1 MNMFSKNIKSLGQ
14 LILAMFSAM
23 ILFASCET
31 DADIP
36 LPEVDPK
43 IVINCFISD
52 EIEVIKAAVFKSD
65 PVFSDNDGNYPYAG
79 KVEEDMYVVIS
90 NGSITAELIFNPQTE
105 FYEVGTDVFPLV
117 AGGNYTLTVTA
128 PDGETVSANTTIPVN
143 APIVQS
149 SSFTQEQISNDFY
162 GEQTRVTIKQTL
174 TDPSSSFDYYRFY
187 YVLQD
192 QFLTNM
198 YVGEDYADDNS
209 LDGNLLYNEHELTAY
224 YGSDN
229 PITSIK
235 AFVIRGSEEYQRFHK
250 TVYNQSPGDPF
261 SEPSI
266 IYSNVDGGLGV
277 FAGYRQIEVEI
288 Q

>member
-1 MNMFSKNIKSLGQ
+1 MSKYSKYIKSLGQ
-14 LILAMFSAM
+14 LTLAMFSAM
-23 ILFASCET
+23 ALFSSCET

-43 IVINCFISD
+43 IVINCFIGD
-52 EIEVIKAAVFKSD
+52 ELTVVKAAVFKSK
-65 PVFSDNDGNYPYAG
+65 PVFSDEDGNYPYSSN
-79 KVEEDMYVVIS
+79 VEEDMYVVIS
-90 NGSITAELIFNPQTE
+90 NGSISAELVFNPSTE

-117 AGGNYTLTVTA
+117 PGVNYTLTVTA
-128 PDGETVSANTTIPVN
+128 PDGETVKATTTIPSN
-143 APIVQS
+143 SPIVQS
-149 SSFTQEQISNDFY
+149 SSYEVEQISNDFF

-192 QFLTNM
+192 QFMTST
-198 YVGEDYADDNS
+198 YVSEDYADDNS
-209 LDGNLLYNEHELTAY
+209 LDGNLLYNEHEMTAY

-235 AFVIRGSEEYQRFHK
+235 AFVIRGSEEYYRFHK
-250 TVYNQSPGDPF
+250 TVYNQSPDDPF

-266 IYSNVDGGLGV
+266 VYTNVEGGLGV
-277 FAGYRQIEVEI
+277 FAGYRQVEVIIE
-288 Q
+288 

>member
-1 MNMFSKNIKSLGQ
+1 MFSKNIKSLGQ

-43 IVINCFISD
+43 IVINCFIGD
-52 EIEVIKAAVFKSD
+52 ELEVIKAAVFKSD

-250 TVYNQSPGDPF
+250 TVYNQSPDDPF

-277 FAGYRQIEVEI
+277 FAGYRQIEVVIE
-288 Q
+288 

>member
-1 MNMFSKNIKSLGQ
+1 MFSKNIKSLSQ
-14 LILAMFSAM
+14 LLLAMLSVM
-23 ILFASCET
+23 VCVSSCTT

-43 IVINCFISD
+43 IVVNCFIGD
-52 EIEVIKAAVFKSD
+52 ELTVIKAVVFKSN
-65 PVFSDNDGNYPYAG
+65 PVFSDGDGNYPYTSN
-79 KVEEDMYVVIS
+79 VEENMYVVIS
-90 NGSITAELIFNPQTE
+90 NGSISAELVFNPETE

-117 AGGNYTLTVTA
+117 PGGNYTLTVTA
-128 PDGETVSANTTIPVN
+128 LDGETVSANTTIPLN

-149 SSFTQEQISNDFY
+149 SSFDVAQISNDFY

-192 QFLTNM
+192 QFLTNI
-198 YVGEDYADDNS
+198 YVSEDYSDDNS
-209 LDGNLLYNEHELTAY
+209 LDGNLLYNEHEMTAY

-229 PITSIK
+229 PITSVK

-266 IYSNVDGGLGV
+266 IYSNVEGGLGV
-277 FAGYRQIEVEI
+277 FAGYRQVEVVI

>member
-43 IVINCFISD
+43 IVINCFIGD
-52 EIEVIKAAVFKSD
+52 ELEVIKAAVFKSD

-250 TVYNQSPGDPF
+250 TVYNQSPDDPF

-277 FAGYRQIEVEI
+277 FAGYRQIEVVIE
-288 Q
+288 

>member
-1 MNMFSKNIKSLGQ
+1 MFSKNIKSLSQ
-14 LILAMFSAM
+14 LVLAMFS
-23 ILFASCET
+23 LVVLLSSCET

-36 LPEVDPK
+36 LPDVDPK
-43 IVINCFISD
+43 IVVNCFIGD
-52 EIEVIKAAVFKSD
+52 ELTVIKAAVFKSD
-65 PVFSDNDGNYPYAG
+65 PVFSDNDGNYPYTG
-79 KVEEDMYVVIS
+79 DVEEDMYVVIS
-90 NGSITAELIFNPQTE
+90 NGSISVELVFNPQTE
-105 FYEVGTDVFPLV
+105 FYEVGTDVFPLI

-128 PDGETVSANTTIPVN
+128 PDGETVSASTTIPLN

-235 AFVIRGSEEYQRFHK
+235 AFIIRGSEEYQRFHR

-277 FAGYRQIEVEI
+277 FAGYRQIEVII

>member
-1 MNMFSKNIKSLGQ
+1 MFSKKIKSLGQ
-14 LILAMFSAM
+14 LTLAMFSAM
-23 ILFASCET
+23 VFFSSCET
-31 DADIP
+31 EADIP

-43 IVINCFISD
+43 IVINCFIGD
-52 EIEVIKAAVFKSD
+52 ELTVIKAAVFKSN
-65 PVFSDNDGNYPYAG
+65 PVFSDTNGNYPSTG
-79 KVEEDMYVVIS
+79 DVEEDMYVVIS
-90 NGSITAELIFNPQTE
+90 DGTISAELEFNEQTE

-128 PDGETVSANTTIPVN
+128 PDGETVKASTTIPAN

-149 SSFTQEQISNDFY
+149 SSFQVEEISNDFY
-162 GEQTRVTIKQTL
+162 GEQTLVTIKQTL

-192 QFLTNM
+192 QFMTGT
-198 YVGEDYADDNS
+198 YVSQDYADDNA
-209 LDGNLLYNEHELTAY
+209 LDGNLLYNEHEMTAY

-229 PITSIK
+229 PIVNVK
-235 AFVIRGSEEYQRFHK
+235 AYVIRGSEEYYRFHK

-266 IYSNVDGGLGV
+266 IYTNVDGGLGV
-277 FAGYRQIEVEI
+277 FAGYRQVEVIIE
-288 Q
+288 